1 MKKIIFLIALLL
13 AGCSLKNESPDI
25 WKKDTSNSFDSYKQ
39 YYLEGK
45 TALASVSLKRALN
58 SAKSSADL
66 KPLAKVY
73 LGVCALHVAVLI
85 NDKCEEYVSLS
96 DILDKNDSSK
106 NYYYMIEGKFDK
118 VNPDNLPKQYKS
130 FAKQMQTKNYKN
142 AKKEMKKIQS
152 ISSMLVAASLIKEYL
167 SSNDIDFLIDRLSLY
182 GYKKPIVRWLKYSK
196 NINSR
201 KKNTK
206 IDKLLK
212 IINQ

>member
-45 TALASVSLKRALN
+45 TALASVSLKRALK

-66 KPLAKVY
+66 KPLADVY
-73 LGVCALHVAVLI
+73 LGVCALHLAVLI

-96 DILDKNDSSK
+96 DVLDKNDTSK
-106 NYYYMIEGKFDK
+106 NYYYMIEGKFNK

-130 FAKQMQTKNYKN
+130 FAKQMKIKNYKN

-152 ISSMLVAASLIKEYL
+152 ISSMLVAASLIKEHL
-167 SSNDIDFLIDRLSLY
+167 NTNDIDFLIDRLSLY
-182 GYKKPIVRWLKYSK
+182 GYKKAIVRWLKYSK
-196 NINSR
+196 NINSH
-201 KKNTK
+201 KKNSK
-206 IDKLLK
+206 IQKLLK
-212 IINQ
+212 ILDN